1 MSLVVCPACGAG
13 LNLLG
18 ETWDEPSRTFV
29 WSLAC
34 PDCRAEYLEPRRPHE
49 TRPVAGAP
57 PAPATS
63 ETKEPFTMFTSHD
76 LEAHFKDAKLRLVV
90 DGDDPQK
97 IAECR
102 FVIEPFTYA
111 LAKELGA
118 SVAAHFFAKGGVMQ
132 GEVAKLELAC
142 PDSEYQ
148 LVVKRHK
155 DLTRHTLRIR
165 PVRATAAKVERQDDE
180 KAGTAWFR
188 LTLTLSFAVHDRPA
202 RDFVVDGFGGQW
214 CLTLQE
220 TQRRLIGGDDAEAT
234 GATHPEA

>member
-1 MSLVVCPACGAG
+1 
-13 LNLLG
+13 
-18 ETWDEPSRTFV
+18 
-29 WSLAC
+29 
-34 PDCRAEYLEPRRPHE
+34 
-49 TRPVAGAP
+49 
-57 PAPATS
+57 
-63 ETKEPFTMFTSHD
+63 MFTSHD

-142 PDSEYQ
+142 PDAEYQ